1 MIRHIVPVI
10 VVSLLCTSSAFAY
23 VGPGVG
29 LGVIGTLFGI
39 FAAVALALFGLFWY
53 PIKRAFS
60 KKSSPTSEGHD
71 QARVAAESDA
81 SDPGSDKVQ

>member
-10 VVSLLCTSSAFAY
+10 ALSLLFTSNAFAY
-23 VGPGVG
+23 VGPGIG

-60 KKSSPTSEGHD
+60 KKSSPVSEGQD
-71 QARVAAESDA
+71 QSTAPVESDA
-81 SDPGSDKVQ
+81 SDSGNDRVQ